1 MTPAENKKLD
11 TIIAKLERLQ
21 NTTSDEVAKSRLL
34 FAKDELLR
42 LWNEESRRSRRCG

>member
-21 NTTSDEVAKSRLL
+21 NETADDAAKSRML

-42 LWNEESRRSRRCG
+42 LWNEENRRRP